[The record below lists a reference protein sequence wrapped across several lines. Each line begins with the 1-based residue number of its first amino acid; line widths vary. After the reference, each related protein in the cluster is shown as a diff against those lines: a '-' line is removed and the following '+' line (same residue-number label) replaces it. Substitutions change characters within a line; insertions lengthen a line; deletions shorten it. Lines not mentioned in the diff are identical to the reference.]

1 MTLGAFGTAEHY
13 CTLQVN
19 TATRG
24 DLSERKGQAIHP
36 SPLDAVLSRIGEIQI
51 PLPAPVAVFLG
62 MLTFVVL
69 LGPMLWKV
77 TRHVNTI
84 AHEAAHAMVGLGAGR
99 RIRSVTIDPDGGG
112 ATAILPDSG
121 FGFGV
126 AVFAGYLGPSAA
138 GLLAAWL
145 ISTGRMV
152 AVIWLGLLLLA
163 ALVLMVRNFFGA
175 IAILVC
181 GAMLYL
187 TVRHATV
194 AVETAVAYGVAW
206 FLLLSGPKKV
216 LSIPVK
222 SQDAKILAKLSPL
235 WAWVW
240 YSLWLIGTIAAL
252 VVGGA
257 MLV

>member
-1 MTLGAFGTAEHY
+1 M
-13 CTLQVN
+13 
-19 TATRG
+19 
-24 DLSERKGQAIHP
+24 
-36 SPLDAVLSRIGEIQI
+36 LSRIGELQI
-51 PLPAPVAVFLG
+51 PLPPPVAVFLG
-62 MLTFVVL
+62 ILTFVAV
-69 LGPMLWKV
+69 LGPLLWKV
-77 TRHVNTI
+77 TVHVNTI

-99 RIRSVTIDPDGGG
+99 RIRSVKINPDGSG
-112 ATAILPDSG
+112 ATAIRPASG

-138 GLLAAWL
+138 GLIAAWL

-152 AVIWLGLLLLA
+152 AVIWLGLLQLAVLLP
-163 ALVLMVRNFFGA
+163 MVRNFFGA

-181 GAMLYL
+181 GALLYL

-194 AVETAVAYGVAW
+194 GVETAVAYGVAW

-222 SQDAKILAKLSPL
+222 SQDAKILAKMSPL

-240 YSLWLIGTIAAL
+240 YWLWLLGTIAAL
-252 VVGGA
+252 VAGGA